1 MEKKY
6 DIFIS
11 YRREGGYDTAK
22 HLNDLLVRDG
32 YKVSFDIDTLRSGD
46 FDTQL
51 LTRIDQCK
59 DFILIVDAHA
69 FDRTLDP
76 NFDPKKDWMRQEL
89 AHALKKGKNI
99 IPVLLSDVKGFPQN
113 LPIDIAAV
121 SKKNG
126 PEYNRY
132 YFNDFYEKLKKDFL
146 TSRRNWISGKIIIA
160 ICLIIM
166 AFVVLSEFLSGS
178 STNETPEIQQD
189 TLDVTAQVDVD
200 FTSPDLAFKEL
211 KGHVKCMYIQ
221 EFGVKEEN
229 GEYVVSGI
237 REYLDGFESKKL
249 RDDFS
254 EEGNLIGNIQEY
266 RWPAD
271 MDCWS
276 KAKWTEL
283 NPSMSFTAQIK
294 EVLHGYTSEH
304 NHTII
309 LTRDENGYV
318 KKVVYDCDS
327 EDDYEKFYSCT
338 PTTFEYFWEDGRIKK
353 ITEGSDTYIYVYDS
367 DGYLKSKDVESYG
380 EENTM
385 TRTCMY
391 YSKYKYDDYGNW
403 IERLVTIEGQYGD
416 AGDGDDT
423 RYAQLAPDTT
433 ERYIEKREIEY
444 YK

>member
-22 HLNDLLVRDG
+22 HLNDLLIRDG
-32 YKVSFDIDTLRSGD
+32 YKVSFDIDTLRNGD

-51 LTRIDQCK
+51 LTRINQCK

-69 FDRTLDP
+69 FDRTMNP

-99 IPVLLSDVKGFPQN
+99 IPVFLNEIKGFPQN
-113 LPIDIAAV
+113 LPSDIAAV
-121 SKKNG
+121 LKKNG

-132 YFNDFYEKLKKDFL
+132 YFNDFYEKLKKNFL
-146 TSRRNWISGKIIIA
+146 TSKRNCISSKVIIA
-160 ICLIIM
+160 ICMIILT
-166 AFVVLSEFLSGS
+166 FVVLYAFLGGS
-178 STNETPEIQQD
+178 FANEALEIQQD
-189 TLDVTAQVDVD
+189 TLDVKSQTDAD

-211 KGHVKCMYIQ
+211 NGHVKCMYIQ

-249 RDDFS
+249 RDDFD

-283 NPSMSFTAQIK
+283 NPSQSFTAQIK
-294 EVLHGYTSEH
+294 EILHGYTAEH
-304 NHTII
+304 NHTIT
-309 LTRDENGYV
+309 LSRDENGYV
-318 KKVVYDCDS
+318 KKIVYGCDS

-338 PTTFEYFWEDGRIKK
+338 PTTFEYFWEDGHIKK
-353 ITEGSDTYIYVYDS
+353 ITEGSDTYIYIYDS
-367 DGYLKSKDVESYG
+367 DGYLKSKDIESYG

-385 TRTCMY
+385 ARSCMY

-423 RYAQLAPDTT
+423 RYAQLDPDST
-433 ERYIEKREIEY
+433 ERYIEKRQIEY

>member
-146 TSRRNWISGKIIIA
+146 TSRRKWISSRTIIVF
-160 ICLIIM
+160 CLIIM
-166 AFVVLSEFLSGS
+166 AFVILSKFFGDSFSYEKNIL
-178 STNETPEIQQD
+178 QD
-189 TLDVTAQVDVD
+189 SIDVQTTVDID
-200 FTSPDLAFKEL
+200 YTSPDLAFKEL
-211 KGHVKCMYIQ
+211 KGHVKCMNIQ
-221 EFGVKEEN
+221 EFSVKKEN

-249 RDDFS
+249 RDDFD

-283 NPSMSFTAQIK
+283 NPSQSFTAQIK
-294 EVLHGYTSEH
+294 EVLHGYTAEH
-304 NHTII
+304 NHTIT
-309 LTRDENGYV
+309 LSRDENGYV
-318 KKVVYDCDS
+318 KKIVYDCDS

-338 PTTFEYFWEDGRIKK
+338 PTTFEYFWEDGHIKK
-353 ITEGSDTYIYVYDS
+353 ITEGPNSHIYVYDS
-367 DGYLKSKDVESYG
+367 DGYLKSMDVESYG

-385 TRTCMY
+385 TRSCLY
-391 YSKYKYDDYGNW
+391 YSKYKYDNYGNW
-403 IERLVTIEGQYGD
+403 IERLVTVEGQYGD
-416 AGDGDDT
+416 AGDENDA
-423 RYAQLAPDTT
+423 RYTQLEPDST